1 MFAHPFRS
9 LVTGSY
15 VIALIAG
22 AACSAS
28 DESAEDQ
35 SGIGSNGGE
44 AGAKDKP
51 TAGKGGKGGSAPS
64 SEGGAPA
71 GDPVG
76 GEGGVLAEPGD
87 AGRGGGAGRD
97 PEPGRGGSS
106 GGSDVGSGGSGASAG
121 DPGMSVG
128 GSSGEGPGEEPG
140 PDPVAGRGGQGGRGG
155 EEPVPEAV
163 LRGQALADEN
173 LCVSCHQEDYAGLG
187 FYPNLTSDFETGLG
201 SWSDQDIAN
210 AIQAGY
216 DKNGES
222 LCSLMTVY
230 TFTDD
235 EAADIVAFLR
245 YLPPVS
251 NEITAV
257 CPGHGQ

>member
-1 MFAHPFRS
+1 M
-9 LVTGSY
+9 
-15 VIALIAG
+15 IAG
-22 AACSAS
+22 VACSAS
-28 DESAEDQ
+28 EESAEDQ
-35 SGIGSNGGE
+35 PRIGSSGGE

-76 GEGGVLAEPGD
+76 GEGGTLAEPGD

-97 PEPGRGGSS
+97 QEPGRGGSS
-106 GGSDVGSGGSGASAG
+106 GGTDVGSGGSGASAG
-121 DPGMSVG
+121 DPGMSLG

-140 PDPVAGRGGQGGRGG
+140 PDPVAGRGGQAVSRWRRAGARSGARGR
-155 EEPVPEAV
+155 P
-163 LRGQALADEN
+163 RDEN
-173 LCVSCHQEDYAGLG
+173 LCVACHQDNYAGLG

-201 SWSDQDIAN
+201 TWSDQDIAN

>member
-1 MFAHPFRS
+1 MSAHPFRS
-9 LVTGSY
+9 LFIGFY
-15 VIALIAG
+15 AAALVAG

-28 DESAEDQ
+28 EDPAADE

-51 TAGKGGKGGSAPS
+51 GAGKGGKGGSAPS
-64 SEGGAPA
+64 SEGGAPS
-71 GDPVG
+71 GDQVG
-76 GEGGVLAEPGD
+76 GEGGLLVEPGD

-97 PEPGRGGSS
+97 AEPGRGGSS

-128 GSSGEGPGEEPG
+128 GGSGEGPGQEPD
-140 PDPVAGRGGQGGRGG
+140 PDPVAGSGGQGGRGG
-155 EEPVPEAV
+155 EEPVSEAV
-163 LRGQALADEN
+163 LRGQALAEEN
-173 LCVSCHQEDYAGLG
+173 LCVSCHQDDYAGLG

-230 TFTDD
+230 TFTDQ
-235 EAADIVAFLR
+235 EAGDIVAFLR
-245 YLPPVS
+245 SLPAVS